1 MAGQM
6 PFGQGPAQAVGEDA
20 GAPPLQEGGSTPI
33 DEVGGGGGDGGGG
46 DGGGGDGGGGDGGG
60 GDGDAN

>member
-1 MAGQM
+1 MQDSSSSGRCRH
-6 PFGQGPAQAVGEDA
+6 
-20 GAPPLQEGGSTPI
+20 TPI

-46 DGGGGDGGGGDGGG
+46 DGGGGDGGGGDGGEAVTGG

>member
-1 MAGQM
+1 M
-6 PFGQGPAQAVGEDA
+6 
-20 GAPPLQEGGSTPI
+20 QELLLFRKVAAAPI